1 MSPNL
6 STNHSSSPLSM
17 IAQPTPT
24 GISASTNRFKSPKMF
39 RKGVSREEKEKDREK
54 HRERE
59 TQRERQRQRERN
71 TERETETERGKHRE
85 RETQRE
91 RQRQRDRDI
100 HATHIHVLINY
111 YYQEY
116 CMLF

>member
-59 TQRERQRQRERN
+59 TQREGD
-71 TERETETERGKHRE
+71 TERETETER
-85 RETQRE
+85 QRYSCHPHSCFNKLLLS
-91 RQRQRDRDI
+91 R
-100 HATHIHVLINY
+100 VLYAI
-111 YYQEY
+111 
-116 CMLF
+116 LVTL